1 MYLIV
6 YIYIYF
12 LIASSTCQIK
22 KYQFFKKLNPIF
34 INLINISQVMLLYF
48 LANKKTGEG
57 I

>member
-6 YIYIYF
+6 YIFFF

-22 KYQFFKKLNPIF
+22 KYQFFKKWNPIF